1 MNDALAASA
10 YDAIQQQKINFAKS
24 MGFELDDTAQDVA
37 DEIADTATDGTD
49 IEPENVDV
57 DGRKPEDPP
66 TDEVE
71 QPTAELETEE
81 QPEEQTDETDKA
93 EEINKVDFLCEE
105 NEGKKNYFI
114 EGVFLQSEI
123 KNRNNRM
130 YPQKTLAREV
140 AKYDENY
147 IQKGR
152 ALGELGHPD
161 GPSINLDRVSHKI
174 LSLREDG
181 NNFIGKAKLLDTPM
195 GKVAKSLLDEGVKL
209 GVSSRGM
216 GSIRKEEN
224 CNVVM
229 DDFML
234 ATAADIVA
242 DPSAPDA
249 FVDGIMEGKEWV
261 WDNGILKE
269 SAVAEIKQEIDQATL
284 INLQERKVSAF
295 ETFLKSL

>member
-1 MNDALAASA
+1 MRL
-10 YDAIQQQKINFAKS
+10 I
-24 MGFELDDTAQDVA
+24 
-37 DEIADTATDGTD
+37 
-49 IEPENVDV
+49 
-57 DGRKPEDPP
+57 
-66 TDEVE
+66 
-71 QPTAELETEE
+71 
-81 QPEEQTDETDKA
+81 A
-93 EEINKVDFLCEE
+93 EEITDVQFLEE
-105 NEGKKNYFI
+105 EKEGKKNYFI
-114 EGVFLQSEI
+114 EGIFLQAEL

-130 YPQKTLAREV
+130 YPLATLQKEV
-140 AKYDENY
+140 AKYNENY
-147 IQKGR
+147 IESGR

-174 LSLREDG
+174 ISLKEDG

-195 GKVAKSLLDEGVKL
+195 GRIAKDLLGEGVKL

-261 WDNGILKE
+261 WDNGVLKE
-269 SAVAEIKQEIDQATL
+269 AKVAQIKKEIDQATL